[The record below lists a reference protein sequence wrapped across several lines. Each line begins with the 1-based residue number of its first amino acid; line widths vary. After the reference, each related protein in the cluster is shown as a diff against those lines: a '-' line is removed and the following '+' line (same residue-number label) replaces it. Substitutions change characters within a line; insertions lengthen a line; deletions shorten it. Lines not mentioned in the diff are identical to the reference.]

1 MVDDRIEVINP
12 KGELVTLPNEPEII
26 KQALESGYQKREDF
40 AGPLALPNVPDY
52 TIPDAPDR
60 FKVINPKGEV
70 VSLPRTKEVI
80 DQIQE
85 PDSGYELYNKE
96 KDDRKKAAQEQ
107 LKLTPDTSSL
117 KDSLK
122 GVPSVIETIP
132 PPPRTKEIQNQ
143 LNDAV
148 MIDPNAPAV
157 ATQKGI
163 RMVNKETGDE
173 EIVPMLEVVNK
184 LGDYRFKDKNF
195 EKVFDTRTEQLKN
208 RPNIIA
214 GAEAG
219 GKQIDD
225 LFGNPIT
232 NSFLNLGNNFD
243 VANALAFD
251 MVKQEHPNYVAAAN
265 AVPALLASEL
275 LGPLAGTLG
284 KSTTAALGGGKIARA
299 LGVVAEQ
306 AVSTA
311 PFTIPDIVENRPTDA
326 AADLGVGI
334 LTHGLFHG
342 LGAAAEGVG
351 NLARRAVT
359 PAEST
364 TESITKNLIN
374 EVDHLAPTQKI
385 AALQEYTSLKPF
397 DEIVPKLDSVP
408 GSNLAQDLVNIPKT
422 TPKAIEASE
431 QITKALKRVTEEDG
445 SISLQG
451 LVKIIKNNS
460 NAIADEIPGAMEF
473 RKEFN
478 TMAQKEFFNLGN
490 QAVESSLSPKIAV
503 QWEMATKIHNA
514 ATTLV
519 DVAVKD
525 PSILRKGGMDLLKDF
540 AQNIA
545 QGIKNKVGAAPGAI
559 AGGMVGGLPGA
570 VAGGA
575 ASDLVLKAGWKTI
588 SPGIKG
594 FIENSALVGSL
605 KKLASHAQI
614 ASLVAIDALKAG
626 DGKIARIPAFLKSM
640 SDPASRAAVAYTDG
654 SHHDIVKTILG
665 DKATGLSRVQ
675 QFNKL
680 SEHLST
686 LVGSPGMLQA
696 QAQALS
702 APFAEAHPQLA
713 AQLAQDHMNRI
724 QYLHDIM
731 PKSNQAPKPFQ
742 KNEKFVPTK
751 DDLDQFNQ
759 QMQIANNPYAL
770 LDHLK
775 DGTLTVKQVATA
787 SALNPII
794 LNKIR
799 DAIQTEAHSGKINL
813 PYKQRLQA
821 SLLMGQP
828 MEASLNH
835 VGQLQSV
842 YNNQSQPQP
851 QQAPEKKTRKS
862 KSGNSHQLNLNSLP
876 SAFTPSQRVQK

>member
-52 TIPDAPDR
+52 VIPDAPDR

-80 DQIQE
+80 DQIKE
-85 PDSGYELYNKE
+85 PDSGYELFNSE
-96 KDDRKKAAQEQ
+96 KIERKKAAEEQ

-132 PPPRTKEIQNQ
+132 PPPRTKEIQRQINESGM
-143 LNDAV
+143 V
-148 MIDPNAPAV
+148 DPNAPSIK
-157 ATQKGI
+157 TQEGI
-163 RMVNKETGDE
+163 RMVSRETGQE
-173 EIVPMLEVVNK
+173 EIVPLTEVIGK
-184 LGDYRFKDKNF
+184 LDSYRFKDKNF
-195 EKVFDTRTEQLKN
+195 EKAFDARMEMAKKEKILNSAPVSFMDQLDYL
-208 RPNIIA
+208 A
-214 GAEAG
+214 GSNFNNLGQA
-219 GKQIDD
+219 
-225 LFGNPIT
+225 
-232 NSFLNLGNNFD
+232 LGNNNEVLD
-243 VANALAFD
+243 SLVID
-251 MVKQEHPNYVAAAN
+251 SVKQQHPYAVGAAN
-265 AVPALLASEL
+265 AIPTIGLSMA
-275 LGPLAGTLG
+275 LGPEAGFANKGLTTL
-284 KSTTAALGGGKIARA
+284 LGGGKIARA

-842 YNNQSQPQP
+842 YNNQSQPQ
-851 QQAPEKKTRKS
+851 QAPEKKTRKS